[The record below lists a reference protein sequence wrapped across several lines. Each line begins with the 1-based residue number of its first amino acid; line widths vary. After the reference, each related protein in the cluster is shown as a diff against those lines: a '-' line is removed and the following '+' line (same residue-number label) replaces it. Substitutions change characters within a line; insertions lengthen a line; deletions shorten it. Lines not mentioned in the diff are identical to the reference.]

1 MSKDNKF
8 DYKTIFKFMIGY
20 LFAEF
25 IFDVIKIE
33 KNIVNLFLGIIIFIV
48 ICSIV
53 EKIINIL
60 RNNSKK
66 NTINNK

>member
-1 MSKDNKF
+1 MSKYNKF
-8 DYKTIFKFMIGY
+8 DYILILKLVIGY
-20 LFAEF
+20 FYAVF

-33 KNIVNLFLGIIIFIV
+33 KNIVNLILGIIIFIV

-53 EKIINIL
+53 EKIINIF
-60 RNNSKK
+60 RSNSKK

>member
-8 DYKTIFKFMIGY
+8 GYILILKLVIGY
-20 LFAEF
+20 FYAEF

-33 KNIVNLFLGIIIFIV
+33 KNIVNFILGIIIFIV

>member
-8 DYKTIFKFMIGY
+8 GYILILKLVIGY
-20 LFAEF
+20 FYAVF

-33 KNIVNLFLGIIIFIV
+33 KNIVNFILGIIIFIV

-66 NTINNK
+66 HN